1 MVMTGADKGKKGS
14 VMRVF
19 RDSNMIIVEGVRM
32 VGKKKRAN
40 IKGAKSQII
49 EMATPIHAS
58 NVMIVDSKTGK
69 HSRVGYKMVSDK
81 KIRITKRS
89 GQEIK

>member
-14 VMRVF
+14 VVRVL
-19 RDSNMIIVEGVRM
+19 RDANMVIVEGVR
-32 VGKKKRAN
+32 VVSKKKRAN
-40 IKGAKSQII
+40 IKGAKPQLID
-49 EMATPIHAS
+49 MATPIHAS

-69 HSRVGYKMVSDK
+69 HSRVGFKQVSGKKM
-81 KIRITKRS
+81 RITKRS